1 MSCQQRQSAPG
12 KGARKTF
19 ESELPRYR
27 ASDFREKHDHYG
39 KKDHR
44 HVVSAFEKQR
54 EEKGSERR
62 RREEHHMRKLHEQ

>member
-12 KGARKTF
+12 NGARKTF
-19 ESELPRYR
+19 EGELPGHRT
-27 ASDFREKHDHYG
+27 ADFREKHDHYG
-39 KKDHR
+39 KKDYR

-62 RREEHHMRKLHEQ
+62 RPEEHHMRKLQEQ